1 MSNVSTTLPAENNLI
16 AKFATNLINPNEQ
29 AEKLSEQTSYE
40 VFELTLSGDNFTE
53 TFYCAFD
60 NVSKKLIVKLAENNN
75 DKKKYQKSV
84 KKAGR
89 VASQLATA
97 LTAYAEHFEASSVH
111 VAIPK
116 GHREYAAWMRSCMY
130 VGLKLSSSSKAKKLY
145 RDYNNVVMLSLKISG
160 GIAKDSASSAGSA
173 STCEG
178 WSPSHSDSLS
188 DFESGKSEYFLDLSA

>member
-1 MSNVSTTLPAENNLI
+1 MSDASISLPAENKPI
-16 AKFATNLINPNEQ
+16 AEFATNLIPNEP
-29 AEKLSEQTSYE
+29 EKFEQTSYD
-40 VFELTLSGDNFTE
+40 VFELTLNGDNFTE

-60 NVSKKLIVKLAENNN
+60 NISKKLIVKLADNIDS
-75 DKKKYQKSV
+75 DKKLAKSKSV

-130 VGLKLSSSSKAKKLY
+130 VGLKLSSSSNAKKLY
-145 RDYNNVVMLSLKISG
+145 RDYNNVVMLSLKISS
-160 GIAKDSASSAGSA
+160 IAKDSASSAGSA

-188 DFESGKSEYFLDLSA
+188 ELEGQSEYFLDLSA